1 MGVVVVAVASEIRE
15 VISERSS
22 SKRAGIAAASDT
34 DRQNL
39 IFFDV

>member
-15 VISERSS
+15 VISERS
-22 SKRAGIAAASDT
+22 KRAGVAATSDT